1 MGQMQAKFNGENTQ
15 QNKPISAEDQEIAR
29 RGSTIKAQVNSVLS
43 NLSEQAKRE
52 KDLEAKLRIAEA
64 ARRREREEQDK

>member
-29 RGSTIKAQVNSVLS
+29 RGLTIKAQVNSVLS

>member
-1 MGQMQAKFNGENTQ
+1 MQAKFIGKNTQ

-29 RGSTIKAQVNSVLS
+29 RGLTIKAQVNSVLS

>member
-1 MGQMQAKFNGENTQ
+1 MQAKFIGKNTQ